1 MTLATDQIEV
11 TVSYAYGAHP
21 LIPAFPFL
29 QDALMPASSVLSARP
44 PCISATRWTE
54 IPEPCGPQRLPP
66 LIAMAR
72 VAQRGIAALE
82 FSLTLTMLLMF
93 ICAVVGYGVLFW
105 MQQQLAAAANE
116 SARRRV
122 RALLGRARRERR
134 GLYGGNGRV
143 LDRLRGGL
151 RHHRAPCA
159 WSGAGGQTANCATI
173 SMTYNTQSWPVL
185 ATMQALIAMLPGTNK
200 DWIPSRLSSKA
211 TVQISQGT
219 P

>member
-1 MTLATDQIEV
+1 MRPTTPPTLDRH
-11 TVSYAYGAHP
+11 GA
-21 LIPAFPFL
+21 
-29 QDALMPASSVLSARP
+29 R
-44 PCISATRWTE
+44 R
-54 IPEPCGPQRLPP
+54 R
-66 LIAMAR
+66 
-72 VAQRGIAALE
+72 QRGIAALE

-116 SARRRV
+116 GARAAVFARFSGASDVNGAACTAAMGVFSTGSAV
-122 RALLGRARRERR
+122 GCAIT
-134 GLYGGNGRV
+134 
-143 LDRLRGGL
+143 
-151 RHHRAPCA
+151 RAPCA

>member
-1 MTLATDQIEV
+1 MRPAMKPTPDRH
-11 TVSYAYGAHP
+11 GAC
-21 LIPAFPFL
+21 
-29 QDALMPASSVLSARP
+29 R
-44 PCISATRWTE
+44 
-54 IPEPCGPQRLPP
+54 G
-66 LIAMAR
+66 
-72 VAQRGIAALE
+72 QRGIAALE

-116 SARRRV
+116 GARAAVFARFSGASDVNGAACSAAMGV
-122 RALLGRARRERR
+122 FSTGSAVGCAIT
-134 GLYGGNGRV
+134 
-143 LDRLRGGL
+143 
-151 RHHRAPCA
+151 RAPCA